1 MLIAAPLLLVG
12 GSWQEI
18 TAGPTAADVAA
29 PSDPAGSAD
38 SERTDDAA
46 TLQEDPEPAAEAD
59 PGADPVETTP
69 AQPSSTQGGGAEDDV
84 P

>member
-12 GSWQEI
+12 DAWQEI

-29 PSDPAGSAD
+29 PSDP
-38 SERTDDAA
+38 
-46 TLQEDPEPAAEAD
+46 EPAAEAD
-59 PGADPVETTP
+59 SGTDPDETTP
-69 AQPSSTQGGGAEDDV
+69 TQPSSTQGDGAEEDV